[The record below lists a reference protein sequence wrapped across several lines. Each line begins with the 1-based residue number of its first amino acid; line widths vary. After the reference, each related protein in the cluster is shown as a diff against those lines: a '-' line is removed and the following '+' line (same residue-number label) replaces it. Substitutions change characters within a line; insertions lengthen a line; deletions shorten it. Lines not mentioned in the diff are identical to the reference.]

1 MFYQTQVKSIIQGG
15 VIDVHGKQLSLIGNK
30 LVKKGDFVWTDGN
43 VVFGHTPIRGG
54 GVLHAEQSG
63 IPVLANNLRGY
74 FNLNGDFKSYNIVGD
89 AWIVNDKKFYAH
101 DVDDAEI
108 IDADFADDSEF
119 FTVEKSLKTFS
130 QDTDDDYI
138 FESKVYGKT
147 IHSFNSDYLIK
158 NGSTIAL
165 FRFDISFANADYVRC
180 DEQILKDCDIIIKKG
195 NVIHSTLTLSQL
207 LSNAEQNFKQNVT
220 FIKVDSETPEDHIKS
235 RAILRNFKI
244 LPDGNW
250 LALIEYEIWIERGFL
265 YETQLTYRATIKK
278 TVTTQSTPVGGGWT
292 ADETWT
298 TIEVVDPPNGVP
310 VERYSS
316 STAHTSCLIKFS
328 SDAEPELIF
337 EDTNFYPLYLV
348 KTQIE
353 AVESASPSAQYGSL
367 LDYPCVNRE
376 EDYVM
381 TWINV
386 DYMDESGYVPGIPA
400 AMFSPRSDHTYES
413 YHYYRAWWSGSESRS
428 EYETFEWGKISTSY
442 IYDSRNLPDAPDYD
456 NPILDIA
463 KELTLPVQDCFFAKL
478 INRGSDI
485 NFWAIEG
492 IYDRDNKK
500 VFNFDV
506 ASNTHTWNMCFFP
519 LKGNKF
525 LFGVHNGYWYKINDE
540 GLIESIGRNL
550 KNFRFRELKRISKAR
565 K

>member
-15 VIDVHGKQLSLIGNK
+15 VIDVHGKELSLIGNK
-30 LVKKGDFVWTDGN
+30 LVKKGDFVWTDGK
-43 VVFGHTPIRGG
+43 VVFGHIPIRGG

-74 FNLNGDFKSYNIVGD
+74 FNLNGDFKSYNIKGD
-89 AWIVNDKKFYAH
+89 EWIVNDKNHYAH
-101 DVDDAEI
+101 DEDDAEI
-108 IDADFADDSEF
+108 IDADFADDGEL
-119 FTVEKSLKTFS
+119 FTVEKLQKTIS
-130 QDTDDDYI
+130 QGTDADFI
-138 FESKVYGKT
+138 FQSQVYGEE
-147 IHSFNSDYLIK
+147 IYSFDSEYLSK
-158 NGSTIAL
+158 NNSTIAL
-165 FRFDISFANADYVRC
+165 RRFNISFADSDYSRF
-180 DEQILKDCDIIIKKG
+180 DEQIYKDCDIIIKKG
-195 NVIHSTLTLSQL
+195 NIILSKLSLSQL
-207 LSNAEQNFKQNVT
+207 LSDAERDFKQNVT

-244 LPDGNW
+244 LPSGKW
-250 LALIEYEIWIERGFL
+250 FALIEYEIWVERGFL

-278 TVTTQSTPVGGGWT
+278 TVTTKSTPVGGGWT

-298 TIEVVDPPNGVP
+298 TIEVVDAPNGIP
-310 VERYSS
+310 SERFSS
-316 STAHTSCLIKFS
+316 SSAHTSCLIKLS

-337 EDTNFYPLYLV
+337 ENTNFYPLYLV
-348 KTQIE
+348 KTKIE
-353 AVESASPSAQYGSL
+353 AVQSASPSDQYGSPQ
-367 LDYPCVNRE
+367 DYPCVNRE

-413 YHYYRAWWSGSESRS
+413 YHQYRAWWSGSETRS

-463 KELTLPVQDCFFAKL
+463 DNFFFPIQDNYYSKL

-550 KNFRFRELKRISKAR
+550 KNFRFRKLKRISKA
-565 K
+565 KK